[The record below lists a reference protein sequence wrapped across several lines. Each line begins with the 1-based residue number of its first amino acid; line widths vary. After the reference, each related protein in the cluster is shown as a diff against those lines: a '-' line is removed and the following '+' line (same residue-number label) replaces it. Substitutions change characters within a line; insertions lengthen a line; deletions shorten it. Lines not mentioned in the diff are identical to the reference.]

1 MRKWF
6 ILFIISILPYAA
18 FADAVKIG
26 SLWYNLD
33 ESTMTAEVTSS
44 GGDSYSGDIV
54 IPGSVTYGDVTYS
67 VKSIGVRA
75 FNDIPLT
82 SVTIE
87 DGIETIKEYA
97 FWDSDGINELVLPK
111 TLKVIG
117 DEAFT
122 WAYITSLVLPEGLDS
137 IGRNAFC
144 NCNNLKNLEIPSTIT
159 RIGDNVFG
167 SCGNVSSVVSRIQ
180 TPFAISESV
189 FSSCTSAT
197 LYVPAGTMTLYQK
210 TAGWNKFDNVYDGEP
225 KETTYE
231 GLKYIYLVGS
241 NNAIVVGRDDSEMRK
256 ITIPSTLPVDN
267 VNYNVVYVAKNA
279 FQGIGIDTLII
290 SSGVEMIGRDAFN
303 YCYNLKAVELP
314 STLKTIGDNAF
325 YDCYNLKRIELPS
338 SLDSIGNQAFFSC
351 DNLAIVVSRIQT
363 PLTISQSV
371 FAMGSYGSYDN
382 SGNWVNTYT
391 PSSATLYVP
400 NGTKTSYD
408 ATEGWKGMFADI
420 IEGEPKEITYDG
432 LNYIYVEGKGTA
444 TVVGMADTE
453 KRKVVIP
460 STLPV
465 GDVNYSVKT
474 IGNGAFQNR
483 TNIDTLI
490 IQSGIETIG
499 KNAFQYCRS
508 MKSITLPE
516 GVKTIGEYA
525 FNENGTWSNGLKKI
539 VLPSS
544 LDSIGNYAF
553 YSCNN
558 LSAVVSKIQT
568 PFTISQSVF
577 GIGSNGS
584 YDNSGNWVYTY
595 TPSPAILYVP
605 DGTKASYDAT
615 EGWKGMFADI
625 IEGEPKEIT
634 YDGLNYIYVEG
645 NGNATVVGMADT
657 DIRKVIIP
665 STLPVGDVNY
675 NVKTIATGAFQ
686 NRTNIDTLIIQSGIE
701 TIGKNAFQYCYN
713 MKSITIPEGVK
724 TIGENAFSENG
735 TWNNGLR
742 MITLPSSL
750 DSIGNYAFN
759 YCSNLTSIVSK
770 IQNPF
775 AISETV
781 FRSSTS
787 ATLYVPIGTATT
799 YQQTTGWNKFAE
811 IVEGELK
818 ETTYEGLNYT
828 YVEGKGTAT
837 VVGRADTEMRKI
849 SIPSTLPVG
858 SVNYSVKAIA
868 RGAFR
873 DCNIDTLIIASG
885 VETIGYDA
893 FNYCWNLKKI
903 ELPST
908 LKTIAD
914 QAFYNCDAI
923 KRIELPSSLDSI
935 GSQAFYSCDNLTI
948 VVSKIQTPFK
958 INTNVFVND
967 GEKSSAV
974 LYVPEGTTSAYQQ
987 YEGWIVFSEI
997 IEGEPK
1003 EIAYEGLIYNYFENK
1018 GTATVIGRADE
1029 TLRTIKIPGVV
1040 PVGNTNYSVTMIGN
1054 AAFQQCYIDT
1064 LVVNEGVEIIE
1075 KNAFRYNYSLRS
1087 VNLPKSLR
1095 TIGDEAF
1102 NNDYNF
1108 IELIIPEGVDSIGRS
1123 AFGSCSSIRK
1133 IEIPSTITRI
1143 GEQAFAYIE
1152 NLTSVTSRIQ
1162 NPFEISQS
1170 VFCRGWDWDYS
1181 DGTSKQIFRKSNAN
1195 LYVPEGTSAEYQKY
1209 DGWNMFAG
1217 IYEGEIKEAVVDS
1230 LYYAYLM
1237 SSQTATVIAS
1247 DDYSSYT
1254 AITIPATVTID
1265 GVVYQV
1271 KEIGNGAFR
1280 DRYRLQNVT
1289 ISEGIETI
1297 GKEAFQW
1304 CGSADF
1310 GTLPSSLRKIDQ
1322 NAFYNCNN
1330 IKKLELPEGLQ
1341 TVGEW
1346 AFGECYYLQK
1356 IVLPSSLTSIAN
1368 CAFKNNSSLTA
1379 VISRIQSPFE
1389 IDKNVFGSENWNSET
1404 QQYEYVC
1411 AADLYVPEG
1420 TIEQYKR
1427 TEGWNVFLNIYEGE
1441 LKEITYLGLAYT
1453 YNTSTKVATVVKG
1466 DNYSELKTVSI
1477 PVTILAEGTE
1487 YRVTTIGGRAFSSTS
1502 ITSVEIADGIETISQ
1517 EAFSNCEQLARLS
1530 LPSTLVTIGNSA
1542 FNYCRRLAG
1551 IKIPASVKTIGS
1563 NALSGCY
1570 NLESIEVEDGNET
1583 YESLGGNVIIER
1595 KTKALLLGCKNS
1607 TIPDGVQSIEAQAFN
1622 NCQIAKIQFPETV
1635 KSIGYNAFAS
1645 CRYLTEVTL
1654 PEGLDSIAEG
1664 AFRNCEKLEMVEF
1677 PKTTKYFGDEA
1688 FYGCNS
1694 LLNVVSNVEEP
1705 KDIRESVFGYSYS
1718 NVYNQ
1723 ATLWVPKGK
1732 IDAYKRVEGWRRFN
1746 SYDELL
1752 RDILVKPTIE
1762 YNGRYL
1768 VMTNDTAQRAKIYYS
1783 TDGSEPTILY
1793 SDTVALS
1800 NLGTIQAIS
1809 KRFGSYT
1816 VDTARYEITYVY
1828 DGVTARTA
1836 RGGLLKNAFEWCGTD
1851 KIDMLDIDGQL
1862 NDDDFAT
1869 IRGLSK
1875 LTILN
1880 MAASKIDGNAI
1891 PSGAF
1896 ADMKLEWYV
1905 SPYNFTSVG
1914 SGIFKGCDKLAALTW
1929 NSSTIELPEDVVTDV
1944 ANPNMLVY
1952 AKAQAM
1958 IPYAMRNVVVN
1969 GVANNIILVDSAG
1982 NNNFKCPEEFLARR
1996 ITYTHDYQQKTELGQ
2011 TQGWE
2016 TLALPF
2022 TVSKITHETKGE
2034 LTPSAVEGAE
2044 RPFWLYELTDNGM
2057 EKAEQ
2062 IRANTPYLIC
2072 MPNDDAYGD
2081 DYILG
2086 GRVTFSASNVKITTS
2101 DGTTVSSGDRQF
2113 VPTYQRV
2120 ASSSD
2125 VYALNVGQVVG
2136 ENRIGSAFIS
2146 NLREVR
2152 PFEAYSVHSGNKT
2165 RSIPVSSLGGGDAT
2179 GINDLMLK
2187 NGGESLDGVVK
2198 VYSLSGAL
2206 IKQGKREE
2214 VLRSLPKGLYI
2225 IDGKKIIK

>member
-1 MRKWF
+1 M
-6 ILFIISILPYAA
+6 S
-18 FADAVKIG
+18 
-26 SLWYNLD
+26 
-33 ESTMTAEVTSS
+33 
-44 GGDSYSGDIV
+44 
-54 IPGSVTYGDVTYS
+54 
-67 VKSIGVRA
+67 
-75 FNDIPLT
+75 
-82 SVTIE
+82 
-87 DGIETIKEYA
+87 
-97 FWDSDGINELVLPK
+97 
-111 TLKVIG
+111 
-117 DEAFT
+117 
-122 WAYITSLVLPEGLDS
+122 
-137 IGRNAFC
+137 
-144 NCNNLKNLEIPSTIT
+144 
-159 RIGDNVFG
+159 
-167 SCGNVSSVVSRIQ
+167 
-180 TPFAISESV
+180 
-189 FSSCTSAT
+189 
-197 LYVPAGTMTLYQK
+197 
-210 TAGWNKFDNVYDGEP
+210 AGWNKFDNIYEGEP

-231 GLKYIYLVGS
+231 GLKYIYFVGS

-256 ITIPSTLPVDN
+256 ITIPSTLPVED
-267 VNYNVVYVAKNA
+267 VNYNVVSVSKNA
-279 FQGIGIDTLII
+279 FQSIGIDTLII
-290 SSGVEMIGRDAFN
+290 SSGVEMIDRDAFN
-303 YCYNLKAVELP
+303 YCYNLKTVELP
-314 STLKTIGDNAF
+314 STLKIIGDNAF
-325 YDCYNLKRIELPS
+325 HNCDAIKRIELPS
-338 SLDSIGNQAFFSC
+338 SLDSIGNMAFYNC
-351 DNLAIVVSRIQT
+351 DNLAIVVSRIQN
-363 PLTISQSV
+363 PLSISQSV
-371 FAMGSYGSYDN
+371 FAMRSNGSYDD

-420 IEGEPKEITYDG
+420 IEGDPKEITYDG
-432 LNYIYVEGKGTA
+432 LNYIYVEGNNIA

-453 KRKVVIP
+453 KRKVIIP
-460 STLPV
+460 SILPV

-499 KNAFQYCRS
+499 KNAFQYCYN
-508 MKSITLPE
+508 MKSITIPE
-516 GVKTIGEYA
+516 GVKTIGENA
-525 FNENGTWSNGLKKI
+525 FRENGTWGNGLKKI
-539 VLPSS
+539 ILPSS

-553 YSCNN
+553 SYCGN
-558 LSAVVSKIQT
+558 LSSVISQIQN
-568 PFTISQSVF
+568 PINISQSVF
-577 GIGSNGS
+577 CVGSS
-584 YDNSGNWVYTY
+584 SRWDSEQQKDVYTY
-595 TPSPAILYVP
+595 TKSNATLYVP
-605 DGTKASYDAT
+605 NGTKSAYSAKD
-615 EGWKGMFADI
+615 GWNMFADI

-713 MKSITIPEGVK
+713 MKSITISEGVK

-837 VVGRADTEMRKI
+837 VVGRADTEIRKI
-849 SIPSTLPVG
+849 SIPATLPVG
-858 SVNYSVKAIA
+858 SVNYSVKAIGS
-868 RGAFR
+868 GALR
-873 DCNIDTLIIASG
+873 DCNIDTLIIVSG
-885 VETIGYDA
+885 VETIGKDA
-893 FNYCWNLKKI
+893 FNYCWRLKNV

-908 LKTIAD
+908 LKTIGD
-914 QAFYNCDAI
+914 NAFYNCDAI

-935 GSQAFYSCDNLTI
+935 GSQAFYSCDNLMS
-948 VVSKIQTPFK
+948 VVSKIQNPFK
-958 INTNVFVND
+958 INTNVFVNN
-967 GEKSSAV
+967 GSNSSAV
-974 LYVPEGTTSAYQQ
+974 LYVPEGTITNYQQ
-987 YEGWIVFSEI
+987 YEGWKVFSDI
-997 IEGEPK
+997 LEGEPK
-1003 EIAYEGLIYNYFENK
+1003 EITYEGLIYNYFENK

-1029 TLRTIKIPGVV
+1029 TLRTIKIPGVI
-1040 PVGNTNYSVTMIGN
+1040 PVGNTNYSVKTIGN
-1054 AAFQQCYIDT
+1054 AAFYECYIDT
-1064 LVVNEGVEIIE
+1064 LVVSEGVETIE
-1075 KNAFRYNYSLRS
+1075 KRAFMYNYHSLRS
-1087 VNLPKSLR
+1087 VTLPSSLR

-1102 NNDYNF
+1102 YNDYSF

-1123 AFGSCSSIRK
+1123 AFSNCSGIRK
-1133 IEIPSTITRI
+1133 IDIPSTITRI
-1143 GEQAFAYIE
+1143 GEQTFAYIE

-1181 DGTSKQIFRKSNAN
+1181 GGTSKQIFRKSNAN
-1195 LYVPEGTSAEYQKY
+1195 LYVPEGTSAQYLKY

-1230 LYYAYLM
+1230 LNYAYLM
-1237 SSQTATVIAS
+1237 STQTATVIAS

-1265 GVVYQV
+1265 GAVYQV

-1297 GKEAFQW
+1297 GKEAFKW

-1322 NAFYNCNN
+1322 YAFFDCDN
-1330 IKKLELPEGLQ
+1330 IKKLELPEGLL
-1341 TVGEW
+1341 TIGEW
-1346 AFGECYYLQK
+1346 AFGNCSNMQK
-1356 IVLPSSLTSIAN
+1356 VVLPSTLTSISY
-1368 CAFKNNSSLTA
+1368 CAFRENSNLAA
-1379 VISRIQSPFE
+1379 VVSRIQSPFE
-1389 IDKNVFGSENWNSET
+1389 IDKNVFGSESSWNSET
-1404 QQYEYVC
+1404 QQYDYVC

-1420 TIEQYKR
+1420 TIDKYKK

-1453 YNTSTKVATVVKG
+1453 YNTSTKAATVVKG

-1477 PVTILAEGTE
+1477 PATIPADGTE

-1502 ITSVEIADGIETISQ
+1502 ITSVEIADGLETIAQ

-1542 FNYCRRLAG
+1542 FNYCRRLAA
-1551 IKIPASVKTIGS
+1551 INIPASVKTIGS

-1570 NLESIEVEDGNET
+1570 NLESIEVADGNEV

-1607 TIPDGVQSIEAQAFN
+1607 TIPDGVLSIEAQAFN
-1622 NCQIAKIQFPETV
+1622 NCQIAKIQFPESV

-1654 PEGLDSIAEG
+1654 PEGLDSIAYG

-1694 LLNVVSNVEEP
+1694 LLNVVSNIEEP
-1705 KDIRESVFGYSYS
+1705 KGISESVFGYSYS
-1718 NVYNQ
+1718 SIYNQ

-1732 IDAYKRVEGWRRFN
+1732 IDAYKRVEGWRRFS

-1768 VMTNDTAQRAKIYYS
+1768 VMTNDASQRAKIYYS

-1869 IRGLSK
+1869 IRDLPK

-1880 MAASKIDGNAI
+1880 MAASKIENSTI

-1896 ADMKLEWYV
+1896 ANMKLEWYV

-2125 VYALNVGQVVG
+2125 VYALNVGEVVG

-2152 PFEAYSVHSGNKT
+2152 PFEAYSVHSGSRART
-2165 RSIPVSSLGGGDAT
+2165 IPVSSLGGGDAT

-2214 VLRSLPKGLYI
+2214 VLRSLPKGL
-2225 IDGKKIIK
+2225 

>member
-1 MRKWF
+1 MRKYF

-18 FADAVKIG
+18 FADAVQIG

-33 ESTMTAEVTSS
+33 ESAMTAEVTSS

-137 IGRNAFC
+137 IGRNAFTSC
-144 NCNNLKNLEIPSTIT
+144 NRLKNLEIPSTLT
-159 RIGDNVFG
+159 RIGDNAFS
-167 SCGNVSSVVSRIQ
+167 SCGNISSIVSRIQ
-180 TPFAISESV
+180 TPFSISESV
-189 FSSCTSAT
+189 FSSCTSST
-197 LYVPAGTMTLYQK
+197 LYVPAGTMTLYQR
-210 TAGWNKFDNVYDGEP
+210 TAGWNKFNQIYEGEP

-231 GLKYIYLVGS
+231 GLKYIYFEGS

-256 ITIPSTLPVDN
+256 ITIPSTLPVEN
-267 VNYNVVYVAKNA
+267 VNYNVISVAKNA
-279 FQGIGIDTLII
+279 FQSIGIDTLII
-290 SSGVEMIGRDAFN
+290 SSGVEMIGSDAFN
-303 YCYNLKAVELP
+303 YCYNLKTVELP

-325 YDCYNLKRIELPS
+325 HNCDAIKRIELPS
-338 SLDSIGNQAFFSC
+338 SLDSIGNMAFYNC
-351 DNLAIVVSRIQT
+351 DNLAIVVSRIQN
-363 PLTISQSV
+363 PLTINQSV
-371 FAMGSYGSYDN
+371 FAMRSNGYYDD
-382 SGNWVNTYT
+382 SGNWINTYT

-444 TVVGMADTE
+444 MVIGRADEEMRNITIPGSIPIGGNNYSVNAVGANAFQGYGIETLAIGEGVETIYSYAFSGCTSLRSLVLPKSLRTINEHAFYDNYNLKIVELPEGLTTIGQWAFGYVGNWNGGV
-453 KRKVVIP
+453 KVVLP
-460 STLPV
+460 STLT
-465 GDVNYSVKT
+465 S
-474 IGNGAFQNR
+474 IGENAFR
-483 TNIDTLI
+483 TNNSISTVI
-490 IQSGIETIG
+490 SHIQS
-499 KNAFQYCRS
+499 
-508 MKSITLPE
+508 P
-516 GVKTIGEYA
+516 
-525 FNENGTWSNGLKKI
+525 FN
-539 VLPSS
+539 
-544 LDSIGNYAF
+544 
-553 YSCNN
+553 
-558 LSAVVSKIQT
+558 
-568 PFTISQSVF
+568 ISQSVF
-577 GIGSNGS
+577 CVGSS
-584 YDNSGNWVYTY
+584 SRWDETEQKDVYTY
-595 TPSPAILYVP
+595 TPSSATLYVP
-605 DGTKASYDAT
+605 DGTKSSYNAT
-615 EGWKGMFADI
+615 EGWKGMFAD
-625 IEGEPKEIT
+625 
-634 YDGLNYIYVEG
+634 
-645 NGNATVVGMADT
+645 
-657 DIRKVIIP
+657 
-665 STLPVGDVNY
+665 
-675 NVKTIATGAFQ
+675 
-686 NRTNIDTLIIQSGIE
+686 
-701 TIGKNAFQYCYN
+701 
-713 MKSITIPEGVK
+713 
-724 TIGENAFSENG
+724 
-735 TWNNGLR
+735 
-742 MITLPSSL
+742 
-750 DSIGNYAFN
+750 
-759 YCSNLTSIVSK
+759 
-770 IQNPF
+770 
-775 AISETV
+775 
-781 FRSSTS
+781 
-787 ATLYVPIGTATT
+787 
-799 YQQTTGWNKFAE
+799 

-828 YVEGKGTAT
+828 YVDGKGIATLIGRDDDNLRVIKIPGSIPINSVNYLVKVIDTGAFRNCGIDSLEIGEGVEIIGKDAFRENWNLRSVVLPTTLKTIGEYAFYYCEYQLKKIELPASLDSIGDYAFSRLNNLSYVVSRIQNPFKISESVFCLGDRWDYSGSESKHIFTPSSATLYVPDGTKTSYDATEGWKGMFADIFEGVLKETVYEGLNYSYLDGKGIAT
-837 VVGRADTEMRKI
+837 VTGRADDNIVTI
-849 SIPSTLPVG
+849 NIPSTVPIDGIDYL
-858 SVNYSVKAIA
+858 VKSIGI
-868 RGAFR
+868 GAFKGVG
-873 DCNIDTLIIASG
+873 IDTLVISSG
-885 VETIGYDA
+885 VETIGKEA
-893 FNYCWNLKKI
+893 FRDCWRLKRV
-903 ELPST
+903 ELAST
-908 LKTIAD
+908 I
-914 QAFYNCDAI
+914 
-923 KRIELPSSLDSI
+923 
-935 GSQAFYSCDNLTI
+935 
-948 VVSKIQTPFK
+948 
-958 INTNVFVND
+958 
-967 GEKSSAV
+967 
-974 LYVPEGTTSAYQQ
+974 
-987 YEGWIVFSEI
+987 
-997 IEGEPK
+997 K
-1003 EIAYEGLIYNYFENK
+1003 EIG
-1018 GTATVIGRADE
+1018 D
-1029 TLRTIKIPGVV
+1029 
-1040 PVGNTNYSVTMIGN
+1040 
-1054 AAFQQCYIDT
+1054 
-1064 LVVNEGVEIIE
+1064 
-1075 KNAFRYNYSLRS
+1075 NAFR
-1087 VNLPKSLR
+1087 
-1095 TIGDEAF
+1095 
-1102 NNDYNF
+1102 
-1108 IELIIPEGVDSIGRS
+1108 
-1123 AFGSCSSIRK
+1123 SC
-1133 IEIPSTITRI
+1133 
-1143 GEQAFAYIE
+1143 GYL
-1152 NLTSVTSRIQ
+1152 NSVTSRIQ
-1162 NPFEISQS
+1162 SPFEISQN
-1170 VFCRGWDWDYS
+1170 VFGSESSSSWDPSSQQYIY
-1181 DGTSKQIFRKSNAN
+1181 TYTPSNAN
-1195 LYVPEGTSAEYQKY
+1195 LYVPEGTLSEYQKY
-1209 DGWNMFAG
+1209 DGWKMFAA
-1217 IYEGEIKEAVVDS
+1217 IYEGEIKEYESDS
-1230 LYYAYLM
+1230 LKYAYLM
-1237 SSQTATVIAS
+1237 SNQTATVIAS
-1247 DDYSSYT
+1247 DNYRSYS

-1271 KEIGNGAFR
+1271 KEIGPNAFR
-1280 DRYRLQNVT
+1280 ECYSLQNIT
-1289 ISEGIETI
+1289 IEEGVEKI
-1297 GKEAFQW
+1297 GNSAFVW
-1304 CGSADF
+1304 CSNANF
-1310 GTLPSSLRKIDQ
+1310 GKLPSSLRSIGESG
-1322 NAFYNCNN
+1322 FYGCRQFT
-1330 IKKLELPEGLQ
+1330 KLELPEGLQ
-1341 TVGEW
+1341 SIERH
-1346 AFGECYYLQK
+1346 AFAQCTYMQK
-1356 IVLPSSLTSIAN
+1356 VTLPSTLTSIGYS
-1368 CAFKNNSSLTA
+1368 AFMDNNLTA

-1389 IDKNVFGSENWNSET
+1389 INKNVFGNENWNSET

-1441 LKEITYLGLAYT
+1441 LKEITYLGLSYT
-1453 YNTSTKVATVVKG
+1453 YNTSTKAATVVKG

-1477 PVTILAEGTE
+1477 PATIIAEDTE

-1502 ITSVEIADGIETISQ
+1502 ITSVEIADGIETIAQ
-1517 EAFSNCEQLARLS
+1517 EAFNNCEQLARLS

-1654 PEGLDSIAEG
+1654 PEGLDSIANG
-1664 AFRNCEKLEMVEF
+1664 AFRSCEKLEMVEF

-1694 LLNVVSNVEEP
+1694 LLNVVSNIEEP

-1732 IDAYKRVEGWRRFN
+1732 TDAYKRVEGWRRFN

-1752 RDILVKPTIE
+1752 RDILEKPTIT

-1768 VMTNDTAQRAKIYYS
+1768 VMTNNPDQRAKIYYS
-1783 TDGSEPTILY
+1783 TDGTEPTILY

-1816 VDTARYEITYVY
+1816 VDTTRYEVTYVY

-1836 RGGLLKNAFEWCGTD
+1836 SGGLLKNAFEWCGTD
-1851 KIDMLDIDGQL
+1851 KIEMLDIDGQL

-1880 MAASKIDGNAI
+1880 MAASKMESSAI

-1896 ADMKLEWYV
+1896 ANMKLEWYV

-1929 NSSTIELPEDVVTDV
+1929 NSSTIEVPEDVVTDV

-1996 ITYTHDYQQKTELGQ
+1996 ITYTHDYQQKTEVGQ

-2034 LTPSAVEGAE
+2034 LTPSAIEGAAH
-2044 RPFWLYELTDNGM
+2044 PFWLYELGGNGL
-2057 EKAEQ
+2057 EKATE

-2101 DGTTVSSGDRQF
+2101 DGTTVSNGDRQF

-2136 ENRIGSAFIS
+2136 DNRIGSAFIP

-2152 PFEAYSVHSGNKT
+2152 PFEAYSVHSGSRT
-2165 RSIPVSSLGGGDAT
+2165 RSIPVSSLGAGDAT